1 MLDSIE
7 EKIEGLYKSHFGK
20 IVASLMYA
28 FKNMPLEHAEDIVQ
42 EAFST
47 AITEW
52 KQQGTPFNPS
62 GWLYRVCKNKALN
75 EARERRRLSKL
86 SEVDDIS
93 IAASDFSESVLDDQQ
108 LKLLFACAHPDLSP
122 KIQVVITLKY
132 VINLKVEAIAK
143 VLALTIDGV
152 DKLLVRARKKI
163 QSDKILLSVPSDSEL
178 RARLPI
184 VHKVIYLVFNEG
196 YKSSWGTEVIRED
209 LCEEALILTKSLL
222 DCDRY
227 DHDTLSLYALM
238 LFHAARFKSR
248 FTTSGALLDLERQ
261 DRNLWNRDLIAMGNY
276 YLEKSKSEKLSKFHI
291 EAYIAHLHCTAYSFQ
306 DTDWVSISRL
316 YSNLLS
322 DNANP
327 FVELNYAIALY
338 FSGEKGK
345 AFYILEEL
353 EKQPYMIKY
362 YLLNATI
369 GRLYAREGKTEA
381 AIPYLKK
388 AVQQTSSPLEKDF
401 INSIIRENTHT

>member
-1 MLDSIE
+1 
-7 EKIEGLYKSHFGK
+7 
-20 IVASLMYA
+20 MYA
-28 FKNMPLEHAEDIVQ
+28 FNNMPLEHAEDIVQ
-42 EAFST
+42 EAFSN

-52 KQQGTPFNPS
+52 KNKGTPFNPS

-75 EARERRRLSKL
+75 EARERGRLSKL
-86 SEVDDIS
+86 SEADDIS
-93 IAASDFSESVLDDQQ
+93 IAAADFSESVLDDQQ
-108 LKLLFACAHPDLSP
+108 LKMLFACAHPDLSP

-163 QSDKILLSVPSDSEL
+163 QSDKILLSVPSDPEL

-196 YKSSWGTEVIRED
+196 YKSSCGAEVIRED

-248 FTTSGALLDLERQ
+248 FATNGALLDLERQ

-291 EAYIAHLHCTAYSFQ
+291 EAYIAYLHCKAPRFEA
-306 DTDWVSISRL
+306 TDWVSISRL
-316 YSNLLS
+316 YSNLLF

-338 FSGEKGK
+338 FAGEKEK
-345 AFYILEEL
+345 AFYILDEL
-353 EKQPYMIKY
+353 EKQPYMKKY

-381 AIPYLKK
+381 AISYLRK
-388 AVQQTSSPLEKDF
+388 AVEQTTSLTDKDF
-401 INSIIRENTHT
+401 INGIITSALTARQNYHA

>member
-1 MLDSIE
+1 M
-7 EKIEGLYKSHFGK
+7 
-20 IVASLMYA
+20 MYA

-42 EAFST
+42 EAFSN
-47 AITEW
+47 ALIEW
-52 KQQGTPFNPS
+52 KKQGTPFNAT
-62 GWLYRVCKNKALN
+62 GWLYRVCKNKGLN
-75 EARERRRLSKL
+75 EARERARMSIL
-86 SEVDDIS
+86 SEVGDIS
-93 IAASDFSESVLDDQQ
+93 MVATDFSESVLDDQQ

-163 QSDKILLSVPSDSEL
+163 QSDKILLSVPLDSEL
-178 RARLPI
+178 RDRLPI
-184 VHKVIYLVFNEG
+184 VHKVIYLIFNEG
-196 YKSSWGTEVIRED
+196 YKSSCGNELMRED

-248 FTTSGALLDLERQ
+248 FAADGALLDLEQQ
-261 DRNLWNRDLIAMGNY
+261 DRNLWNRDLIAMGNF
-276 YLEKSKSEKLSKFHI
+276 YLQKSKSERLSKFHI
-291 EAYIAHLHCTAYSFQ
+291 EAYITYLHCTAQSFEA
-306 DTDWVSISRL
+306 TDWMAISRL

-338 FSGEKGK
+338 FSGENEK
-345 AFYILEEL
+345 AFYILNEL
-353 EKQPYMIKY
+353 EKQPYMSKY

-369 GRLYAREGKTEA
+369 GRLYAREGKIDSA
-381 AIPYLKK
+381 LSYLSK
-388 AVQQTSSPLEKDF
+388 AVQQTHSTLEKDF
-401 INSIIRENTHT
+401 INNIIRENTRV